1 MPAKKKKEKREA
13 ETEEP
18 RRKVKTSSQKEINR
32 VSDEMESIEKEP
44 TGLNKPE
51 TAGTQP
57 RGAAR
62 VANEEPRREAKTSSQ
77 KEINRVSDEKESIE
91 KKPTGLKKPETAGT
105 QPPGAARPVT
115 QYLVTVDDLTQQPIK
130 VEKVLDEKTGKRVEL
145 TRTEYAALYTYGIT
159 GYSTPQAAASS
170 AYAAGNPAL
179 VLAYFQGV
187 SDYLKNAGFK

>member
-32 VSDEMESIEKEP
+32 VSDEMESNEKEP
-44 TGLNKPE
+44 TGLNKTE
-51 TAGTQP
+51 TARTQP
-57 RGAAR
+57 GAAR
-62 VANEEPRREAKTSSQ
+62 AETEEPRREVKTSSQ
-77 KEINRVSDEKESIE
+77 KEINRVSDERESIE
-91 KKPTGLKKPETAGT
+91 KKTTVLKKPETAGT

-159 GYSTPQAAASS
+159 GYSTPLSAASS

-179 VLAYFQGV
+179 VMAYFQGV